1 MSSGFP
7 FGGGRGDGGG
17 IPPTESFFLY
27 GGRGGGSRRDPEIG
41 GSTYTRGFELTWQQ
55 QQIGQQQQHY
65 SAAVGFPGDLPLV
78 AGPRSEAGRGIVG
91 GHSCQDCGNQAK
103 KDCSH
108 LRCRTCCKSRGFQCS
123 THVKST
129 WVPASKRRERQQQL
143 VAAAAAAGESSKRS
157 REIVVAATTTTTY
170 AGGSQNHE
178 LFPAEVNA
186 EAMFRCVRVSPVD
199 EAEEEYA
206 YQTTVSIAGHVFKG
220 VLYDHGA
227 AGPGDLPS
235 SSSSRYQL
243 LTHGEDS
250 SSPATTGAA
259 PIANASASD
268 AANTAATAELLE
280 PYPTPLSAFVAGTPF
295 FPHQR
300 YRPS

>member
-157 REIVVAATTTTTY
+157 REIVVAATTTTTRKSKSR
-170 AGGSQNHE
+170 AVSGGGE
-178 LFPAEVNA
+178 RGGDVPVRAREP
-186 EAMFRCVRVSPVD
+186 RGRGGGGVRVP
-199 EAEEEYA
+199 
-206 YQTTVSIAGHVFKG
+206 
-220 VLYDHGA
+220 DHGQHRRPRVQGRA
-227 AGPGDLPS
+227 LRPRRRRPRRSPLLLLLPLPITHPRRGLLL
-235 SSSSRYQL
+235 SRHHRRRPHCQRQRQRRRK
-243 LTHGEDS
+243 HRRHRRAS
-250 SSPATTGAA
+250 GAV
-259 PIANASASD
+259 SD
-268 AANTAATAELLE
+268 AAERLRRRHTLL
-280 PYPTPLSAFVAGTPF
+280 PAPTLQA
-295 FPHQR
+295 
-300 YRPS
+300 